1 MKKLIN
7 ISFHA
12 IFWLWNLTFLAIVYA
27 GMLPLIGF
35 VLILAT
41 LDGEIPVEF
50 SLTFLA
56 LIAVPTVC
64 TVIGARRLRKQPT
77 ELMRLFY
84 GVEAPLFLLCLL
96 RLFLLREL
104 TPASNLILGTVLL
117 SILAFSVELLRG
129 YDERQQTI
137 AWLQMVAHSLMLV
150 IGIYVGLL
158 LLFYALPA
166 AATWIVA
173 FLRFEWLG
181 HLWYMATDGMSSG
194 LWLTHLYLFCLLIL
208 SYFLFFV
215 LSATLFLAMPSV
227 LTALYLHSGYRVIR
241 FFASRYGKS
250 RALIGAIASITA
262 WIIIFVSFS
271 VQPQVQAFELL
282 ENSPKTDSERQALL
296 AKSELIRTGLVNAN
310 LSPYRYLSIK
320 QENNHIRYMYRSVF
334 NLPEVLCQFLQ
345 NSYNQLMSP
354 FLYDGSRSDIDKAEK
369 LYAEFFDTPLQKA
382 QRQEVQH
389 AIQSTFNREEVK
401 AGLLNINQ
409 KFVWLAKQQ
418 INIQEQGNWAEVE
431 LYEVYENQTNE
442 QQEIFYYFSLPESA
456 VVTGVWLGESE
467 NRNERYP
474 FAVSPRG
481 AAQQVY
487 NQEVRRRV
495 DPALLEQVG
504 PRHYRLR
511 AFPFPPRRSR
521 LSQSQ
526 EQQEQ
531 AKLHLWLTYKV
542 MRDEKGWQLPQLGE
556 KRNVFW
562 NQQTQ
567 RIRNGKV
574 QTSSLDTW
582 LEPFLPAT
590 GQHQPNLHEV
600 NLTDGYRI
608 TAKPLSQ
615 CRDKSC
621 RVSTPTGKRLAI
633 VLDTSRSMRAHSQ
646 EVADTFKWLQEQGFA
661 DNSFTNNDADLYIT
675 DSADTQPKRLDDI
688 RRFQPQKMTFYGS
701 IQLKEMLQQF
711 VQLRDDTVYDGI
723 LLVTDE
729 GSYELS
735 DDSKDLPKMSAPLW
749 VVHLGGQLPP
759 AYDDATLEAIQ
770 DSGGGVASKLPEVIQ
785 RLATKEA
792 LGSSVVNVVDGYTW
806 FMEQTNTETSSK
818 NGFEQ
823 LAARQLVLGLSQ
835 KLKGA
840 SELSLKELD
849 AIHKVAKT
857 FDIVTPYSSMIV
869 LVNERQKEALKRAE
883 AASDRFDRE
892 VESGKEQL
900 SKPFDPLTVS
910 GVPEPEEWML
920 MGITAVALLFIVR
933 RQRRLT
939 N

>member
-1 MKKLIN
+1 MKKLLN

-12 IFWLWNLTFLAIVYA
+12 IFWLWNLAFLAVVYA
-27 GMLPLIGF
+27 GILPLIGIDL
-35 VLILAT
+35 VAAT

-64 TVIGARRLRKQPT
+64 TVIGAWRLRKQPT

-117 SILAFSVELLRG
+117 SILAFSIELLRG
-129 YDERQQTI
+129 YAERQRI
-137 AWLQMVAHSLMLV
+137 FAWLQMVVHSLMLV
-150 IGIYVGLL
+150 IGIYVGQL
-158 LLFYALPA
+158 LLFYAIPA
-166 AATWIVA
+166 AAALIVE
-173 FLRFEWLG
+173 FLKFEWLG
-181 HLWYMATDGMSSG
+181 YLWEMVTNDLLSG
-194 LWLTHLYLFCLLIL
+194 FWWIPLYFLLFC
-208 SYFLFFV
+208 F
-215 LSATLFLAMPSV
+215 SATIFIAMPSV
-227 LTALYLHSGYRVIR
+227 LTALYIHSGYRILR
-241 FFASRYGKS
+241 DFASQYGKNP
-250 RALIGAIASITA
+250 ALVGAIASITA

-271 VQPQVQAFELL
+271 IQPQVQAFKLL
-282 ENSPKTDSERQALL
+282 DNPPKTDSERQELL

-310 LSPYRYLSIK
+310 LFPYRYLSIK
-320 QENNHIRYMYRSVF
+320 QENNHIRQMYSSVF
-334 NLPEVLCQFLQ
+334 SLPEVVCQFLQ

-354 FLYDGSRSDIDKAEK
+354 FLYDGSRSDIDRAEK

-418 INIQEQGNWAEVE
+418 INIQEKGDWAEVE
-431 LYEVYENQTNE
+431 LYEVYENQTFE

-456 VVTGVWLGESE
+456 VITGVWLGESE
-467 NRNERYP
+467 NRSERYP

-487 NQEVRRRV
+487 NQEVQRRV

-504 PRHYRLR
+504 PRNYRLR
-511 AFPFPPRRSR
+511 AFPIPPRNSS
-521 LSQSQ
+521 LSQPP
-526 EQQEQ
+526 QEQ

-542 MRDEKGWQLPQLGE
+542 MQQEEGWQLPQLGE

-562 NQQTQ
+562 NKKTQ

-574 QTSSLDTW
+574 QKSSLDTW
-582 LEPFLPAT
+582 LETFLPAT
-590 GQHQPNLHEV
+590 GQYQPSLHEV

-608 TAKPLSQ
+608 TAKPLNQ

-621 RVSTPTGKRLAI
+621 RVSTSTGKKLAI
-633 VLDTSRSMRAHSQ
+633 VLDSSRSMNAHSQ
-646 EVADTFKWLQEQGFA
+646 ELAETFKWLQEKGFA
-661 DNSFTNNDADLYIT
+661 DNKLANNDADLYIT
-675 DSADTQPKRLDDI
+675 DSADAQPKRLDDI

-711 VQLRDDTVYDGI
+711 VQLRGDTAYNTI

-735 DDSKDLPKMSAPLW
+735 DDSKDLPAISAPLW

-770 DSGGGVASKLPEVIQ
+770 DSGGGVASELPEVMQ
-785 RLATKEA
+785 RLAIQEA

-806 FMEQTNTETSSK
+806 FMEQGNTEASSK

-840 SELSLKELD
+840 SEVSLQKLD
-849 AIHKVAKT
+849 AIHEVAKT
-857 FDIVTPYSSMIV
+857 FEIVTPYSSMIV

-920 MGITAVALLFIVR
+920 MGIAAVALLVIVR
-933 RQRRLT
+933 RQRRLA